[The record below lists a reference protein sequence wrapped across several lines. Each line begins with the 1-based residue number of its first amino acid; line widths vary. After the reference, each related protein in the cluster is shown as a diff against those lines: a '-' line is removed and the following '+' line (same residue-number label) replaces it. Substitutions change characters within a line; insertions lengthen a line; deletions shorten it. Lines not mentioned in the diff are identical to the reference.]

1 MGRQPTDQQTEDFPD
16 VVPEE
21 QMDPDIVPAPQ
32 PEPDA
37 VDDGDEEDGRL

>member
-1 MGRQPTDQQTEDFPD
+1 MARQTTDQQTEDFPD

-32 PEPDA
+32 PAPDS

>member
-1 MGRQPTDQQTEDFPD
+1 MARQTIDQQTEDFPD

-32 PEPDA
+32 PAPDS